1 MLIYY
6 NKSPYSRVKYL
17 NFVENEYQELGHDS
31 VYYASPY
38 KLQITRINPN
48 IISIRRRVSRNADR
62 DYLTFQERRKRKQ
75 RVRFS
80 NEPLDTGRPKLAHPV
95 EASAT
100 RVHLQRGSFGTSGIG
115 FAENTQETI
124 FQLPRAASVRPR
136 FRFAEELVERG
147 NLEHAE
153 EVER

>member
-6 NKSPYSRVKYL
+6 NKSLYSRAKYL
-17 NFVENEYQELGHDS
+17 NFVENDYEELARFCLLRVTIRVTD
-31 VYYASPY
+31 YTY
-38 KLQITRINPN
+38 KPN
-48 IISIRRRVSRNADR
+48 IVSIRRRISRNADR

-100 RVHLQRGSFGTSGIG
+100 RVHFQRGSFGTGGIG
-115 FAENTQETI
+115 FAENTQEAI

-153 EVER
+153 EIER

>member
-6 NKSPYSRVKYL
+6 NKSLYSRARYL
-17 NFVENEYQELGHDS
+17 NFVENEYQELARFCVLRVTIQVTD
-31 VYYASPY
+31 YTY
-38 KLQITRINPN
+38 KPN
-48 IISIRRRVSRNADR
+48 IVSIRRTISRNADH

-80 NEPLDTGRPKLAHPV
+80 NEPLDTGRPKLAHSV

-100 RVHLQRGSFGTSGIG
+100 RVHLQRGPFGTSGIG

-124 FQLPRAASVRPR
+124 FQFPRAASVRPW

-147 NLEHAE
+147 SLEHAE